1 MPKSQEAKNH
11 KTQHRGTP
19 KSDGMRL
26 AKELLRVEREFA
38 KMHALAAQMSFDEE
52 EVLRQLHERLRK
64 RAESLLG
71 RR

>member
-1 MPKSQEAKNH
+1 MPKSREAKNC
-11 KTQHRGTP
+11 KTQRRGKP
-19 KSDGMRL
+19 ESDGMRL

-38 KMHALAAQMSFDEE
+38 KMHALAAQTPFDEE